1 MKLIADSGS
10 TKVDWRAI
18 FDDGSVKS
26 MHTEGINPVFVT
38 KEYIIDVLKQNL
50 LPVIGSGVTE
60 VYFYGAGVLSDE
72 TSKILEDAFISVFPN
87 SKCFTASDILAAA
100 RAVCGHNEGIAC
112 IMGTGS
118 NSCYYDGENVVKN
131 VRAGGFI
138 LGDEASGG
146 VLGKKLISDY
156 IKGLLPKEIEE
167 EFFKRYQLDYM
178 KIVEK
183 VYKQPM
189 PNKFLASFSPFINEF
204 RDNPHINN
212 LLRTSFQEFFKRN
225 IYNYDY
231 KNHTVSLVGSIAHYY
246 KDILEE
252 EASKCGVKIG
262 RILKSPIDGLVD
274 YHMNRI

>member
-38 KEYIIDVLKQNL
+38 KEYIIDVLKENL
-50 LPVIGSGVTE
+50 LPVIGDGVTE
-60 VYFYGAGVLSDE
+60 VYFYGAGVLSEE
-72 TSKILEDAFISVFPN
+72 TSKVLEDAFKAVFPN
-87 SKCFTASDILAAA
+87 SNCFTASDILAAA
-100 RAVCGHNEGIAC
+100 RAVCGHEIGIAC

-118 NSCYYDGENVVKN
+118 NSCFYDGENVVKN

-212 LLRTSFQEFFKRN
+212 L
-225 IYNYDY
+225 
-231 KNHTVSLVGSIAHYY
+231 H
-246 KDILEE
+246 
-252 EASKCGVKIG
+252 KIG
-262 RILKSPIDGLVD
+262 RANV
-274 YHMNRI
+274 

>member
-1 MKLIADSGS
+1 
-10 TKVDWRAI
+10 
-18 FDDGSVKS
+18 
-26 MHTEGINPVFVT
+26 
-38 KEYIIDVLKQNL
+38 
-50 LPVIGSGVTE
+50 
-60 VYFYGAGVLSDE
+60 
-72 TSKILEDAFISVFPN
+72 
-87 SKCFTASDILAAA
+87 
-100 RAVCGHNEGIAC
+100 
-112 IMGTGS
+112 MGTGS

-231 KNHTVSLVGSIAHYY
+231 KNQTVNLVGSIAHYY
-246 KDILEE
+246 QDILTE

-262 RILKSPIDGLVD
+262 RIIKSPIDGLVD

>member
-231 KNHTVSLVGSIAHYY
+231 KNQTVNLVGSIAHYY
-246 KDILEE
+246 QDILTE

-262 RILKSPIDGLVD
+262 RIIKSPIDGLVD